1 MTSEH
6 PFTVPASSRSVPP
19 AAAHSA
25 SVAAAAAPLAAA
37 LSLPTPGVAAV
48 MALLDEGATIPFI
61 ARYRKEATGS
71 LDEVQVAAVR
81 DALEKAREL
90 DKRRAA
96 VLTSLEERGV
106 LTPRLAA
113 AVAGAATLAALE
125 DIYLPHR
132 PKRVTRAE
140 KARRR
145 GLAPLAEA
153 LRAALPTADA
163 TALAAAYV
171 TPESTA
177 PEQAVA
183 DTQAALAGARDI
195 LAEQFAE
202 SPPLR
207 GALRDLFVR
216 HAVLRAR
223 AVPGKETEGAT
234 YADWFGHT
242 ERAATIPSHR
252 LLAMLR
258 GEREGFL
265 SVAVRPDDADAL
277 ATLRREAG
285 IPALSAASRPESAA
299 GQWDAALTDAWK
311 RLLAPSLENELRT
324 ALRERAEVHAI
335 GVFAANLRELLMA
348 PPLGGRRVLALD
360 PGWRTGA
367 KLVCL
372 DAQGVLLHHEVIHP
386 LTGDAGAERAAHTL
400 RHCCAT
406 YAIEVVAVGNGT
418 AGRETE
424 AFVRG
429 AGLPAGVDVVL
440 TNETGASVYSASE
453 AARRE
458 FPEHDLTVRG
468 AVSIGRRLMDPLA
481 ELVKIDPRSL
491 GVGQY
496 QHDVDQTALRRALAE
511 VVSSCVNA
519 VGVDA
524 NTASPELLAHVSGI
538 GPVLARNIVAHRAEN
553 GPFRSRRDLLKV
565 PRLGSRAFEQAAGFL
580 RVRGDNPLD
589 ASAVHPERYALVA
602 RMAAELGC
610 AVADLLHGEHQRGRI
625 RPERYVSDEVG
636 LPTLTDILAELARPG
651 RDPRPAF
658 TLFRFAEGVHAP
670 DDLEPG
676 MVLPGIVTNV
686 TAFGA
691 FVDVGVHRDGLV
703 HVSQLSDH
711 FVRDPAEVAAPG
723 RTVRVRVLEVD
734 RARGRISLTMKGVEQ
749 R

>member
-1 MTSEH
+1 MLTSSVTGQQQEY
-6 PFTVPASSRSVPP
+6 TVTPELPDTVSASAASAP
-19 AAAHSA
+19 AA
-25 SVAAAAAPLAAA
+25 LAAA
-37 LSLPTPGVAAV
+37 LVLPVSGVAAV
-48 MALLDEGATIPFI
+48 VALLDEGATIPFI

-96 VLTSLEERGV
+96 VLASLEERGL
-106 LTPRLAA
+106 LTPQLAR
-113 AVAGAATLAALE
+113 AVAGASTLTALE
-125 DIYLPHR
+125 DVYLPYR

-153 LRAALPTADA
+153 LRTARPSADA
-163 TALAAAYV
+163 RALAAPCV
-171 TPESTA
+171 TPHGTD
-177 PEQAVA
+177 PELAVPDA
-183 DTQAALAGARDI
+183 EAALAGARDI
-195 LAEQFAE
+195 LAENFAE
-202 SPPLR
+202 SAPLR
-207 GALRDLFVR
+207 GALRDLFAR
-216 HAVLRAR
+216 RAVLRAK
-223 AVPGKETEGAT
+223 AVPGKEAEGAT
-234 YADWFGHT
+234 YADWFGHE
-242 ERAATIPSHR
+242 ERAAAMPSHR

-265 SVAVRPDDADAL
+265 SVAVRPEDADAL
-277 ATLRREAG
+277 DILRRRADLPG
-285 IPALSAASRPESAA
+285 VPAPRPESAS
-299 GQWDAALTDAWK
+299 GQVDAALADAWK

-324 ALRERAEVHAI
+324 ALRERAEAQAI
-335 GVFAANLRELLMA
+335 GVFAANLRELIMA

-372 DAQGVLLHHEVIHP
+372 DAQGALLHHEVIHP
-386 LTGDAGAERAAHTL
+386 LTGDAGAERAARTL
-400 RHCCAT
+400 RDCCAK

-424 AFVRG
+424 AFARG

-440 TNETGASVYSASE
+440 VNETGASVYSASE

-496 QHDVDQTALRRALAE
+496 QHDVDQAALRRALDE
-511 VVSSCVNA
+511 VVASCVNA

-538 GPVLARNIVAHRAEN
+538 GPVLARNIVAHRAQN
-553 GPFRSRRDLLKV
+553 GPFRTRKDLLKV
-565 PRLGSRAFEQAAGFL
+565 PRLGPKAFEQAAGFL
-580 RVRGDNPLD
+580 RVRGGNPLD

-602 RMAAELGC
+602 DMATDLGC
-610 AVADLLHGEHQRGRI
+610 AVADLLRRDDLRGRI
-625 RPERYVSDEVG
+625 RPERYVSGEVG

-658 TLFRFAEGVHAP
+658 TPFRFAEGVHSP

-703 HVSQLSDH
+703 HVSQLSDR
-711 FVRDPAEVAAPG
+711 FVRDPAEVVAPG
-723 RTVRVRVLEVD
+723 RTVRVRVLDVD
-734 RARGRISLTMKGVEQ
+734 RARGRVSLAMKGVEQ
-749 R
+749 